1 MEFDEFVE
9 AHLSALGRYAGV
21 LTGDR
26 HLAEDVLSDALI
38 TASSRWDL
46 IGQMEYPLAYVRRI
60 VASLQARPRSAP
72 PTAHHCAQAEPAGS
86 LVSPGDPHARLDDRD
101 ELDRLLR
108 GLTPTQR
115 GAVVMRFYLDLP
127 DTDIAQALGCSP
139 GTVRSTISRAL
150 SALRLT
156 LTCRKGLIGDGPGT
170 ASGRTA

>member
-1 MEFDEFVE
+1 MREHEGARMEFDEFVE
-9 AHLSALGRYAGV
+9 AHLTALGRYAGV

-38 TASSRWDL
+38 TASTRWDL
-46 IGQMEYPLAYVRRI
+46 IGQMEHPLAYVRRI
-60 VASLQARPRSAP
+60 VASAF
-72 PTAHHCAQAEPAGS
+72 TADRRRHHRRRTTAQAEPAGAH
-86 LVSPGDPHARLDDRD
+86 VSPGDPHAGLDDRD

-139 GTVRSTISRAL
+139 GTVRSTNSRAL

-156 LTCRKGLIGDGPGT
+156 QPAERG
-170 ASGRTA
+170 